1 MHVAFT
7 IVLLFIKILK
17 SIRRYVTIK
26 YDIEKILK
34 KFPESYSNFL
44 LIPAVF
50 RK

>member
-17 SIRRYVTIK
+17 SIRYVTIK